1 MKDET
6 FEGKLSKLVAEI
18 ATLPE
23 NEREKLE
30 SLARETRER
39 HEQLKRTFS
48 SMQESLDFIRLA
60 TKYMI
65 FDLEATRR
73 ENAELRKLLE
83 GE

>member
-18 ATLPE
+18 ATLPK

-30 SLARETRER
+30 SLAKETRER